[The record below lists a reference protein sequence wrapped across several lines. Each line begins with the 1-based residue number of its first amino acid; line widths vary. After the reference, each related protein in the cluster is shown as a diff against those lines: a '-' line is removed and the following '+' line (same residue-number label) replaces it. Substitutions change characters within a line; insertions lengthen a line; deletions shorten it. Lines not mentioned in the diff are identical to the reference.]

1 MLFEKIQTD
10 LKQAML
16 KKDVLRTSV
25 LRMLVS
31 AARYHQVEKS
41 LPVLGDEDIIHVL
54 KRQVKQRRDSI
65 ESFAGANRPELAAKE
80 QQELGILE
88 EYLPKQLSE
97 AEITALVKA
106 AITETGATSKAQMGL
121 VMKTAMSKLAGK
133 ADGKQ
138 VNLIVMKLLGA

>member
-1 MLFEKIQTD
+1 MLFEQIQTD

-31 AARYHQVEKS
+31 AARYLQVEKS
-41 LPVLGDEDIIHVL
+41 LPALGDEDIIHVL

>member
-1 MLFEKIQTD
+1 MLFDKIQTD

-41 LPVLGDEDIIHVL
+41 LSTLADEDVIQVL
-54 KRQVKQRRDSI
+54 KRQGKQRRDSI
-65 ESFAGANRPELAAKE
+65 ESFSAANRPELAEKE
-80 QQELGILE
+80 RQELGILE

-97 AEITALVKA
+97 DEITALVKA
-106 AITETGATSKAQMGL
+106 AIVETGATSKAQTGL
-121 VMKTAMSKLAGK
+121 IMKAVMPKLAGK

-138 VNLIVMKLLGA
+138 VNQIVMKLLGA

>member
-1 MLFEKIQTD
+1 MLFDKIQTD

-41 LPVLGDEDIIHVL
+41 LSTLTNEDVIQVL

-65 ESFAGANRPELAAKE
+65 ESFTTANRPELADKE
-80 QQELGILE
+80 RQEAGILE

-97 AEITALVKA
+97 ADITDLVKA
-106 AITETGATSKAQMGL
+106 AIVETGATSKAQTGL
-121 VMKTAMSKLAGK
+121 VMKTVMPKLGGK
-133 ADGKQ
+133 ADGKLVNQ
-138 VNLIVMKLLGA
+138 VVMKLLGA